1 MDRDPFEQV
10 ARDTRGQIERLSVFL
25 QNNPSNEAHGEVT
38 EVMQDIEETI
48 QDLNKSLQVIERSG
62 KSTLDR
68 QNEVGSLKDAYH
80 KLRQRIAD
88 NATTNSTGLNNN
100 NVAWQQEQDQRE
112 ATASQTPLQDNYD
125 NPFQEQMLREQDV
138 QLDGIHHTMTNLHL
152 QAQTMGDELQDQS
165 ELLQDMDTNMDTIGN
180 KLSRGRRQLEWIYE
194 RNKEKYNNCCIILLI
209 VALIVLLVLAF
220 IA

>member
-10 ARDTRGQIERLSVFL
+10 AQDTRDQIQRLSVFL
-25 QNNPSNEAHGEVT
+25 QNNSHNEVDNEVN

-48 QDLNKSLQVIERSG
+48 EDLEKSLEVIERSG
-62 KSTLDR
+62 KSTQGR
-68 QNEVGSLKDAYH
+68 KNEVDSLKSAYE
-80 KLRQRIAD
+80 KLKSGV
-88 NATTNSTGLNNN
+88 TNSTSSASNTD
-100 NVAWQQEQDQRE
+100 NVVWQQEEEERE
-112 ATASQTPLQDNYD
+112 ANALQRPMRDNYD

-138 QLDGIHHTMTNLHL
+138 QLDSIHHTMTNLHL
-152 QAQTMGDELQDQS
+152 QAQTMGDELQDQG

-194 RNKEKYNNCCIILLI
+194 RNKEKYNDCCIMLLI
-209 VALIVLLVLAF
+209 IALIVLLVLAF

>member
-10 ARDTRGQIERLSVFL
+10 AQDTRDQIERLSVYL
-25 QNNPSNEAHGEVT
+25 QNNPSNDADNEVR

-48 QDLNKSLQVIERSG
+48 EDLEKSLQVIERSG
-62 KSTLDR
+62 NSTLER
-68 QNEVGSLKDAYH
+68 QNEVSSLKSTYE
-80 KLRQRIAD
+80 KLKLGMS
-88 NATTNSTGLNNN
+88 NSSTKISNM
-100 NVAWQQEQDQRE
+100 AWQQEEEERE
-112 ATASQTPLQDNYD
+112 ANAVQRPLQDNYD

-138 QLDGIHHTMTNLHL
+138 QLDSIHHTMTNLHM
-152 QAQTMGDELQDQS
+152 QAQTMGDELQDQG

-194 RNKEKYNNCCIILLI
+194 RNKEKYNDCCIMLLI
-209 VALIVLLVLAF
+209 IALIVLLVLAF